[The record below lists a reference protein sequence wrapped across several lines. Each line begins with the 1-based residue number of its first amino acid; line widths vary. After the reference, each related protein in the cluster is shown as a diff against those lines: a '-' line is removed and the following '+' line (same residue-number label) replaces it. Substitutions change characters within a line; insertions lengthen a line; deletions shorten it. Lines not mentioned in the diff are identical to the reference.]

1 MQSYS
6 IYIPRR
12 MRNFRLHHQMSK
24 NPSQSTN
31 LKTCRTKG
39 NKKLTW
45 GPQHYRTCRKKKKSR
60 SCSCCFSKRWFC
72 PFSPSIGSTKNCS
85 RHAIGRAV
93 VGLLRLKSL
102 QIFIVWLESANFSK
116 PQNAGIFA
124 ASDLHPKK
132 KAMTQLVVF
141 GVRVWSFILKRFS
154 T

>member
-24 NPSQSTN
+24 NISRSTN
-31 LKTCRTKG
+31 FQTCRTKG
-39 NKKLTW
+39 NKIRPEDPSTIVPA
-45 GPQHYRTCRKKKKSR
+45 GKKKVH
-60 SCSCCFSKRWFC
+60 CSCCFSFWWFC
-72 PFSPSIGSTKNCS
+72 PFSPSIESIEK
-85 RHAIGRAV
+85 
-93 VGLLRLKSL
+93 LLTSCHWQCCCWLASPQKPPDFSK
-102 QIFIVWLESANFSK
+102 LESANFGK